1 MVGYVQDMIFDKE
14 LDYLEPLG
22 LQRVQLASN
31 SISVQMNLL
40 RQGAGVGV
48 VHDFALP
55 FAPEL
60 RRILT
65 QQLTLKRSFFLIR
78 SADDRRNRRLNLFA
92 EVLSSGVRAEILRLE
107 ALA

>member
-1 MVGYVQDMIFDKE
+1 
-14 LDYLEPLG
+14 
-22 LQRVQLASN
+22 
-31 SISVQMNLL
+31 
-40 RQGAGVGV
+40 

-65 QQLTLKRSFFLIR
+65 KQLTLKRSFFLIR
-78 SADDRRNRRLNLFA
+78 SVDDRRNRRLNLFA
-92 EVLSSGVRAEILRLE
+92 EVLLSGVRAEILRLE

>member
-1 MVGYVQDMIFDKE
+1 
-14 LDYLEPLG
+14 
-22 LQRVQLASN
+22 
-31 SISVQMNLL
+31 
-40 RQGAGVGV
+40 

-65 QQLTLKRSFFLIR
+65 EQLTLKRSFFLIR
-78 SADDRRNRRLNLFA
+78 SVDDRRNRRLNLFA
-92 EVLSSGVRAEILRLE
+92 EVLLSGVRAEILRLE